1 MLLEEVLLEEVHEE
15 EDGGDFAIDAFG
27 FADGG
32 VVGVADGAVGFDLS
46 DGGVVGIA
54 DGAVGVNFADG
65 GVVGV
70 ADGAVGFDLADG
82 SVVGVADGAVAF
94 DLADGGVVGVAKGLG
109 FEGGRHEQQEGEE
122 EGNDVFHRSGWAA
135 MIWLHTEQKT
145 RAAAEPLLAE
155 KGRGGGTAAYGVGL
169 GTLFGTA
176 LGGDEDGAVSA
187 AGAIDGGFLEDLD
200 VIDVVNA
207 DEVKAFDYHAIDDE
221 EGCLVSVEA
230 VGASDVEFGVLTG
243 TTSLVDD
250 ETRNA
255 SLQGHGDVGVA

>member
-155 KGRGGGTAAYGVGL
+155 KGRGG
-169 GTLFGTA
+169 
-176 LGGDEDGAVSA
+176 
-187 AGAIDGGFLEDLD
+187 
-200 VIDVVNA
+200 
-207 DEVKAFDYHAIDDE
+207 
-221 EGCLVSVEA
+221 
-230 VGASDVEFGVLTG
+230 
-243 TTSLVDD
+243 
-250 ETRNA
+250 
-255 SLQGHGDVGVA
+255 